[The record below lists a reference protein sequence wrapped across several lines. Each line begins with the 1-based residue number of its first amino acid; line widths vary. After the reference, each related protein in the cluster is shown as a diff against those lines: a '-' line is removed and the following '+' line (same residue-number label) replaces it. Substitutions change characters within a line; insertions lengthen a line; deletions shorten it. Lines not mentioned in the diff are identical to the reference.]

1 MKNIA
6 GLECKVED
14 KIYRLT
20 CDSDAPLIQIKEAL
34 FQFLKYIGQI
44 EDAHRLAQE
53 RAIAESSENKVQELP
68 KE

>member
-20 CDSDAPLIQIKEAL
+20 CDGDAPLIHIKEAL
-34 FQFLKYIGQI
+34 FQFLKHIGQI

-53 RAIAESSENKVQELP
+53 KALAQSEESRLEDIH